1 MLQLWGQVYDLGASE
16 ALLGCQGQ
24 PLRAGEG
31 PGVAR
36 SWCRAAVGSEGRF
49 WTEWRWPRCDAVR
62 VIRAAELSLRNGG
75 RGEFYAVFLLQ

>member
-24 PLRAGEG
+24 PLRAEEG

-36 SWCRAAVGSEGRF
+36 
-49 WTEWRWPRCDAVR
+49 
-62 VIRAAELSLRNGG
+62 
-75 RGEFYAVFLLQ
+75 

>member
-16 ALLGCQGQ
+16 ALLDCQGQ

-36 SWCRAAVGSEGRF
+36 
-49 WTEWRWPRCDAVR
+49 
-62 VIRAAELSLRNGG
+62 
-75 RGEFYAVFLLQ
+75 